1 MIPGVE
7 ENNVLVLGLSPQHQQ
22 NTRHKP
28 TSNTLVATYVPAPF
42 LQARAV
48 QPVAIVQMD
57 AQDNV
62 SLS

>member
-1 MIPGVE
+1 MIVRVE
-7 ENNVLVLGLSPQHQQ
+7 EKLVLVLSLPLQH
-22 NTRHKP
+22 HKNQP